1 MPLPKESNPSNPER
15 ISRGS
20 FPRDL
25 EHRASLT
32 TGEEGVGMNLQDRI
46 TELEA
51 RNLYLQSLVVEL
63 LDKNEQLR
71 RKVKQQK
78 NLPDPSSNPRS

>member
-1 MPLPKESNPSNPER
+1 MLPPRELNPSDAGLLSEEQLVHNRRE
-15 ISRGS
+15 G
-20 FPRDL
+20 
-25 EHRASLT
+25 
-32 TGEEGVGMNLQDRI
+32 TGVNLLDRV

-71 RKVKQQK
+71 REAVQQK
-78 NLPDPSSNPRS
+78 SAQ

>member
-1 MPLPKESNPSNPER
+1 
-15 ISRGS
+15 
-20 FPRDL
+20 
-25 EHRASLT
+25 
-32 TGEEGVGMNLQDRI
+32 MNLLDRV

-71 RKVKQQK
+71 REAAQQ
-78 NLPDPSSNPRS
+78 NA